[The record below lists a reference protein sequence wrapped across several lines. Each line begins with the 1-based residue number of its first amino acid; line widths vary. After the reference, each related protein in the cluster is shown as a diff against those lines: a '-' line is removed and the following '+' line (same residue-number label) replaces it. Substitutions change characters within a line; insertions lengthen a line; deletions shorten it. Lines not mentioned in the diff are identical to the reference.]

1 MQQREP
7 FEPDEV
13 RVSSPVR
20 LQSVFQSNLVPWIKL
35 PIAYLA
41 SLRTT
46 RRLFSRTTAMVEKEK
61 PAATE
66 ARPVKPLPGLKAED
80 IQPKTSGGS
89 VQPEPK
95 LPEDAWRCF
104 VTTTK
109 GSKLL
114 LFLKPSLDVKQI
126 LCKSLV
132 AVAARDNACSL
143 PNPNQLYCV
152 SPAETAKRHNA
163 QCKDLGRI
171 KCKYLAYCQSEDG
184 DGFKLTNDMILQ
196 GDPCFLFCYVL
207 GTTVFS
213 VSAQLCFS
221 LADFAPSS
229 PVYLR
234 AYVEDAAVSAIWL

>member
-20 LQSVFQSNLVPWIKL
+20 LQRVFQSKLVPWIKL

-41 SLRTT
+41 SLRTP
-46 RRLFSRTTAMVEKEK
+46 RRLFLRTGAMVEKEK

-66 ARPVKPLPGLKAED
+66 ARPVKPSSALKAEGT
-80 IQPKTSGGS
+80 QPKTSGGS

-126 LCKSLV
+126 ICKLQV
-132 AVAARDNACSL
+132 AVASRNMPALFHTPTSCTVCLQLKLPSGTMHSAKSWAESNASTWPIAKARMEMASN
-143 PNPNQLYCV
+143 
-152 SPAETAKRHNA
+152 SPMT
-163 QCKDLGRI
+163 
-171 KCKYLAYCQSEDG
+171 
-184 DGFKLTNDMILQ
+184 
-196 GDPCFLFCYVL
+196 
-207 GTTVFS
+207 
-213 VSAQLCFS
+213 
-221 LADFAPSS
+221 
-229 PVYLR
+229 
-234 AYVEDAAVSAIWL
+234 